1 MNSITYVGVHVRKA
15 TVAVAVAEGGRGGEV
30 RQLGLRASPCR
41 ARHSVTASSLISR
54 VTQRCIASGLAM
66 FFGASLR
73 IVLSLIDTI
82 LKEIGTVL
90 ARGARILRQASP
102 CTHCPQSA
110 HSCHRRG
117 PTQKKQLQARLN
129 GERGMAKLAIV
140 GVHEEV
146 EDSLL

>member
-1 MNSITYVGVHVRKA
+1 
-15 TVAVAVAEGGRGGEV
+15 
-30 RQLGLRASPCR
+30 
-41 ARHSVTASSLISR
+41 
-54 VTQRCIASGLAM
+54 M

-73 IVLSLIDTI
+73 IVMSSIDTI
-82 LKEIGTVL
+82 FKEIGTAL
-90 ARGARILRQASP
+90 ARGARILHQASP
-102 CTHCPQSA
+102 CTHCLQSA

-129 GERGMAKLAIV
+129 GEKGIAKLAIV

>member
-1 MNSITYVGVHVRKA
+1 
-15 TVAVAVAEGGRGGEV
+15 
-30 RQLGLRASPCR
+30 
-41 ARHSVTASSLISR
+41 

-73 IVLSLIDTI
+73 IVLSSIDTI
-82 LKEIGTVL
+82 FIEIGTAL

-102 CTHCPQSA
+102 CAHCPQSA
-110 HSCHRRG
+110 HSCYRRG

-129 GERGMAKLAIV
+129 GGKGMAKLAIV
-140 GVHEEV
+140 GGHEEV